1 MCVDF
6 FSTANVLYTIFMLFV
21 VLPSTSLA
29 HIVPLMTVINKDVL
43 IKIKNCHMLGNNT
56 ASMLSKYL
64 PQKNFLGGKY
74 DKKSSVHMLTIN
86 ICVFLVLDS
95 TESIWRHLWALGAP
109 RATEVQELLVVFEEH
124 LPRSLHSRSQPAQ
137 LWFSK
142 ITHAHQHLSPFQTS
156 ALRLA
161 TVGFHFGSPEAI
173 VQFQSDTAESTQET
187 DVVWTACTAGWFFS
201 FCFLSLRLPPPLL
214 LFCR

>member
-1 MCVDF
+1 MKLILQIYVCVF
-6 FSTANVLYTIFMLFV
+6 LSPTNVLYTIFMLFV
-21 VLPSTSLA
+21 VLPSTSLT
-29 HIVPLMTVINKDVL
+29 HIVPLMTFISKDVFN
-43 IKIKNCHMLGNNT
+43 KIKNCHMLGNNT
-56 ASMLSKYL
+56 ASILEVSKFF

-74 DKKSSVHMLTIN
+74 YKKSSVHMLTGN
-86 ICVFLVLDS
+86 ICVFLVLAS
-95 TESIWRHLWALGAP
+95 TEGIWRHLWAHGAP
-109 RATEVQELLVVFEEH
+109 CATEVQEFLVVFEEH

-156 ALRLA
+156 VLRLA

-187 DVVWTACTAGWFFS
+187 DNVWTACTA
-201 FCFLSLRLPPPLL
+201 C
-214 LFCR
+214 